1 GLAGVPWVPLECLTT
16 PVIIRWGFSGEM
28 VFMTVL
34 GGFRSFAGPIIGA
47 IVFNYLKTYAVGYT
61 VYWQLLLGAVLV
73 VLVLSLPTGIVGT
86 AGKLAARFQRRDC
99 GEPRGPEGPG
109 ERVRR

>member
-1 GLAGVPWVPLECLTT
+1 MPLNGLTT
-16 PVIIRWGFSGEM
+16 PEVLYWPFSGEL

-47 IVFNYLKTYAVGYT
+47 VVFNYLKTFAVGFT
-61 VYWQLLLGAVLV
+61 VYWQGLLGLVLV

-86 AGKLAARFQRRDC
+86 AGRLVSLRRKAD
-99 GEPRGPEGPG
+99 
-109 ERVRR
+109 